1 MPRSMTGYG
10 AARAASSRLAVD
22 AEVRSVNARSFKV
35 GFRTPPQIAPRE
47 PELEKLVR
55 EHVRRGTVTV
65 FLRVDFLDPRD
76 VLRIRPE
83 VVEGFAR
90 SLEPLRRKGR
100 VEGKLSPEAVAALP
114 GALETGADSLR
125 PADWSLVRATLA
137 NALRALDAMRV
148 REARH
153 LVRDLG
159 GIARRMRRGLAQ
171 VRKRAPQ
178 VVREHQERLRER
190 VDGLLAERG
199 LQVDE
204 ATLAREVALLADR
217 SDVTEEV
224 TRLGAHLE
232 EFERYL
238 AGDGEVGR
246 TLDFLAQEML
256 REVNTI
262 GSKSAD
268 VAVARSVI
276 ALKSDVDRLKEQ
288 VANLE

>member
-1 MPRSMTGYG
+1 MTGYG
-10 AARAASSRLAVD
+10 AAHGASRRLAVD
-22 AEVRSVNARSFKV
+22 AEVRAVNARALKV

-47 PELEKLVR
+47 PELEKVVR
-55 EHVRRGTVTV
+55 EHIRRGTVTV
-65 FLRVDFLDPRD
+65 FLRVEFLQPTD

-114 GALETGADSLR
+114 GALEAGAEALR
-125 PADWSLVRATLA
+125 KADWNLVRGTLVR
-137 NALRALDAMRV
+137 ALRALDAMRG

-153 LVRDLG
+153 LVKDLA
-159 GIARRMRRGLAQ
+159 GIARRMRRGLDR
-171 VRKRAPQ
+171 VRRRAPH
-178 VVREHQERLRER
+178 VVREHHGRLKER
-190 VDGLLAERG
+190 VDGLLAEHG
-199 LQVDE
+199 LQIDP

-224 TRLGAHLE
+224 TRLDAHLR
-232 EFERYL
+232 EFHAYL
-238 AGDGEVGR
+238 GGDGEVGR

-268 VAVARSVI
+268 VAIARAVI
-276 ALKSDVDRLKEQ
+276 ELKSDVDRLKEQ